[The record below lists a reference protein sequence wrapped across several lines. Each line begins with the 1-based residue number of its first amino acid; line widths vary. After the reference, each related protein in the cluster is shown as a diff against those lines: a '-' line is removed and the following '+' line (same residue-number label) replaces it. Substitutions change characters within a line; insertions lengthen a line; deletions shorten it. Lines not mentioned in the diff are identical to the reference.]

1 MKALQSIINTLS
13 TEEQHV
19 FIQNLEQKNRRGDT
33 KNVALF
39 KLIASRKTENIVKK
53 LYGKDAKNAYHA
65 LCKRLQD
72 SLIDFIALKSFA
84 GETSEEMEILKLL
97 LSSRIFFEHKHY
109 KLGFKTLAKAE
120 KIALQL
126 DVYSILTEIYHTKIQ
141 YAHLN
146 ASISLSEIIG
156 AANNNLALFTREQQ
170 LNMAYAHIK
179 EALKAKESKPI
190 QDVITEA
197 FGTFE
202 IELDNKLTYKS
213 LFQLMNITATAAR
226 LQSNYYD
233 SAPFLFR
240 LYEMVSE
247 KEELA
252 NKHLFYHIEILNV
265 MATVSFRN
273 KDFKTSSKFL
283 EIMEAQMEKEH
294 RKYYGRFQEKLL
306 LNKALCFNY
315 TNQPNKAIELLQQ
328 YNANSLD
335 IDLTLAVCYFQ
346 QEKYE
351 DCYAVLKQMHHSDL
365 WYEKKNGWIWVIKK
379 SIIEILVLIELD
391 KLDVVVSRISSFNN
405 RFSKRLKA
413 SGEFRVLNFIKLVS
427 KYYEAPQEINSLK
440 FQQLVETS
448 FEWIGTEKEDV
459 FVMSFYAWLKAKME
473 RTGLYE
479 TTLTLVRKN

>member
-13 TEEQHV
+13 TEEQHA
-19 FIQNLEQKNRRGDT
+19 FIQNLQQKNRRGDT
-33 KNVALF
+33 KNTTLF
-39 KLIASRKTENIVKK
+39 KLIIKGETDNIVVK
-53 LYGKDAKNAYHA
+53 LYGKNSKNAFHA

-84 GETSEEMEILKLL
+84 GETSEELEILKLL

-120 KIALQL
+120 KSALQL
-126 DVYSILTEIYHTKIQ
+126 DVYAILTEIYHTKIQ

-146 ASISLSEIIG
+146 PAIILNELIISAEK
-156 AANNNLALFTREQQ
+156 NLALFNREQQ
-170 LNMAYAHIK
+170 MNMAYAHIK
-179 EALKAKESKPI
+179 EALKSKKQKSI
-190 QDVITEA
+190 QDIITDA
-197 FGTFE
+197 FSNFKIG
-202 IELDNKLTYKS
+202 LDNKLTYKS
-213 LFQLMNITATAAR
+213 LFQLMSITATAAR
-226 LQSNYYD
+226 LQSYYYD

-240 LYEMVSE
+240 LYEIVSE
-247 KEELA
+247 KGELA

-273 KDFKTSSKFL
+273 KDFETSAKFL
-283 EIMEAQMEKEH
+283 GIMEAQMEKEH

-315 TNQPNKAIELLQQ
+315 TSQPNKAIGLLQQ

-351 DCYAVLKQMHHSDL
+351 DCYAVLKQMHHTDL
-365 WYEKKNGWIWVIKK
+365 WYEKKKGWIWVIKK

-391 KLDVVVSRISSFNN
+391 KLDVVLSRITGFNN
-405 RFSKRLKA
+405 RFSKQLKA
-413 SGEFRVLNFIKLVS
+413 SGEVRVLNFIKLVS
-427 KYYEAPQEINSLK
+427 KYYEAPQEINSDK

-473 RTGLYE
+473 GTGLYV
-479 TTLTLVRKN
+479 TTMTLVRKN